1 MLSWHIPRAKQIN
14 LIMEWWSQIDLF
26 ERRSKAKKTLPIA
39 KKKPLISQLIIPVRA
54 AEIVSSASTSFNL
67 TSLADIQGLGM
78 KEGNQS

>member
-39 KKKPLISQLIIPVRA
+39 KKKPLISQLIIPVRV

-67 TSLADIQGLGM
+67 TSLAYMQGLGM